1 MTQKGYDQ
9 KKLAAQLDKMGRNAK
24 KKLILE
30 NIRGANEN
38 QKFWMDE
45 LQKLLDEE
53 AEEIKRTDT
62 TKGNPR

>member
-1 MTQKGYDQ
+1 MTLKGYDQ

-24 KKLILE
+24 KKLILA

-53 AEEIKRTDT
+53 AEEIKRTET
-62 TKGNPR
+62 TKGTPK